1 MGYLQEAE
9 NELVL
14 LEYSEKIKR
23 MNCYHNP
30 PIWYIIRNI
39 SFMK

>member
-9 NELVL
+9 NKLVL
-14 LEYSEKIKR
+14 LEYSEKNKRIKKS
-23 MNCYHNP
+23 YIK
-30 PIWYIIRNI
+30 PIWHIIRNI